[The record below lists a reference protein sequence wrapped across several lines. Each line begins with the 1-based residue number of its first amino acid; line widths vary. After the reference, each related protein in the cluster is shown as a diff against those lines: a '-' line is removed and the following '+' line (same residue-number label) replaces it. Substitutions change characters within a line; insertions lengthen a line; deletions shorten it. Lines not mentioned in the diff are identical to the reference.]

1 MNPTPPPTPSRT
13 PSRTRF
19 RLAVAGGALL
29 VLTGCASLPAVQAP
43 ATGDQVPL
51 VVQPAQATRVVE
63 QVQAVLA
70 DASDPAAVDLD
81 VLAARTEGPEF
92 DLRRAA
98 ATTARA
104 GATPPA
110 TGAAD
115 DLDPQTA
122 VVPRTA
128 GWPRWFATVTEDGA
142 DGAPSLVVL
151 RSADAREPYRVW
163 ASPSLLPGASLP
175 TTGAPSDGVA
185 PVALDEDTNL
195 PATPADVAS
204 RYADVLLAGD
214 GSAFA
219 AEFAPD
225 SYREGTTAALA
236 AQTAALEASG
246 GSLTQEREVL
256 PDSVL
261 ASRTRDGG
269 ALVVAGYRWTVVS
282 RGPDGGVPGPLD
294 PALAA
299 LAGTDRALAATVV
312 REEVVVFSVPPAG
325 AGSIGV
331 VAVQSGP
338 VAVDA
343 GS

>member
-1 MNPTPPPTPSRT
+1 MSPTPGSDARRPAT
-13 PSRTRF
+13 

-29 VLTGCASLPAVQAP
+29 LLAGCAALPVVRAP
-43 ATGDQVPL
+43 AAADVVPL
-51 VVQPAQATRVVE
+51 VVQPAQATRIVTDVSS
-63 QVQAVLA
+63 VL
-70 DASDPAAVDLD
+70 DASTDPAAVDLD
-81 VLAARTEGPEF
+81 VLATRTQGPEL

-98 ATTARA
+98 AVVARA

-110 TGAAD
+110 TGGAD

-122 VVPRTA
+122 IVPRA
-128 GWPRWFATVTEDGA
+128 QGWPRWFATVTEDGD
-142 DGAPSLVVL
+142 DGTPSLVVL
-151 RSADAREPYRVW
+151 RSAGAREPYRVW

-175 TTGAPSDGVA
+175 TTGAPSEGVA
-185 PVALDEDTNL
+185 VVALDEDTNL
-195 PATPADVAS
+195 PATPSDVAT
-204 RYADVLLAGD
+204 RYADVLLEGD

-219 AEFAPD
+219 SQFAPD
-225 SYREGTTAALA
+225 AYREGTTAAIA
-236 AQTAALEASG
+236 DQTRALEAAG
-246 GSLTQEREVL
+246 GTLTQEREVL

-282 RGPDGGVPGPLD
+282 EGPSGGIAGPLD
-294 PALAA
+294 ATLAA
-299 LAGTDRALAATVV
+299 LAGTDRALEATVV

-325 AGSIGV
+325 AGPVGV

-338 VAVDA
+338 VSVDA